1 MAEIQPKGDSGGKGG
16 KKRAKKMST
25 KIDMTPMVDLA
36 FLLLTFFMLTT
47 TFAKPNVM
55 QLTMPVKEKN
65 PEEQTVLKASDAFTI
80 IMGEKDKLY
89 YYEGLLDENV
99 KPQLKLSDYS
109 ADGIRKILLARQRQN
124 PKTVVRQTRQYLLI
138 LKSGLMIC
146 MFDAAYTYIYET
158 VKDARRCVNT
168 YPGN

>member
-1 MAEIQPKGDSGGKGG
+1 MNSS
-16 KKRAKKMST
+16 RAALVFDDTRSA
-25 KIDMTPMVDLA
+25 A
-36 FLLLTFFMLTT
+36 F
-47 TFAKPNVM
+47 
-55 QLTMPVKEKN
+55 
-65 PEEQTVLKASDAFTI
+65 S
-80 IMGEKDKLY
+80 
-89 YYEGLLDENV
+89 
-99 KPQLKLSDYS
+99 
-109 ADGIRKILLARQRQN
+109 RQN